1 METDGG
7 KRIEQVFLQ
16 GAVNACSRTSPSV
29 FATWDGWILD
39 EEREREK
46 TSKEEKLRKK
56 ERFRGGL
63 WLLLHLFSSSCS

>member
-39 EEREREK
+39 EERERE
-46 TSKEEKLRKK
+46 SPQFRKALSIEFPINFLVCNLK
-56 ERFRGGL
+56 AIL
-63 WLLLHLFSSSCS
+63 I